1 MDRNFVHN
9 IQKYVPY
16 FLYDLFNYSFIY
28 SWFIVDFG
36 ICFNAMKTHCNIYIY
51 MYIVGP
57 ESLFQPLIILLLT
70 PHIFTVVRMTA
81 HIHLLQK
88 NKGKTY
94 MVYLKIIARFQMKF
108 TPWQKKQSQKFDKI
122 LRNVKILNRR
132 LLSSGGGN

>member
-1 MDRNFVHN
+1 MHTKKNKKNWIEILFTISRNMFL
-9 IQKYVPY
+9 I

-88 NKGKTY
+88 NKRKTY

-108 TPWQKKQSQKFDKI
+108 TPWQKKQSQKI
-122 LRNVKILNRR
+122 W
-132 LLSSGGGN
+132 